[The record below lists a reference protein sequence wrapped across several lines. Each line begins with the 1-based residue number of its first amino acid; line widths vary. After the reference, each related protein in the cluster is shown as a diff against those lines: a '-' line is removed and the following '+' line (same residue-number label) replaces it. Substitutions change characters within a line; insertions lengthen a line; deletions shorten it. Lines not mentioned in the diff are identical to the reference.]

1 METIRT
7 YKSVTPQADCE
18 SYRLHTR
25 YDNSGRVLN
34 WPDVGDRV
42 CASSDGV
49 LRGEMMNTYFEEDN
63 NK

>member
-1 METIRT
+1 MRT
-7 YKSVTPQADCE
+7 YKSAAPPPDRE
-18 SYRLHTR
+18 DSRLHTR

-49 LRGEMMNTYFEEDN
+49 LRE
-63 NK
+63 K

>member
-1 METIRT
+1 MRT
-7 YKSVTPQADCE
+7 DKSVTPPPDSE

-49 LRGEMMNTYFEEDN
+49 LRE
-63 NK
+63 K